1 MWNGP
6 RGGFPG
12 SPKNKGKEKVGAEV
26 PGQIKAQFINTGKD
40 PVFAK
45 AQLYFEDTFWGE
57 FSHGDPM
64 LNINTFAGHKWNIK
78 RIPDGK
84 VLKTIVV
91 QGGES
96 TVRYLI

>member
-1 MWNGP
+1 
-6 RGGFPG
+6 
-12 SPKNKGKEKVGAEV
+12 VV
-26 PGQIKAQFINTGKD
+26 GQIKAQFINTGKD

-45 AQLYFEDTFWGE
+45 AQLYFEETLWGE

-84 VLKTIVV
+84 LLKTIVV
-91 QGGES
+91 QGGQKN
-96 TVRYLI
+96 VRYLV